1 MRRVAP
7 NLRVTCPC
15 CGDVLTVDATTGD
28 VLAEQRPIPKS
39 TKSFDE
45 ALGDVRGGEARRQ
58 DIFEKAFDRTRRL
71 DDILDK
77 KFEEARKKAAEDPNK
92 KPTNPFDLE

>member
-1 MRRVAP
+1 MAE

-15 CGDVLTVDATTGD
+15 CGDVLTVDPGSGE
-28 VLAEQRPIPKS
+28 VLAEQRPQPQP
-39 TKSFDE
+39 TKSFDQ

-58 DIFEKAFDRTRRL
+58 DLFDRAFDRTRRL

-77 KFEEARKKAAEDPNK
+77 KFEEARKKAAQDPHK

>member
-1 MRRVAP
+1 MAAT
-7 NLRVTCPC
+7 LSVTCPC
-15 CGDVLTVDATTGD
+15 CGDVLTVDAATGD
-28 VLAEQRPIPKS
+28 VLAEQRPAQKPI
-39 TKSFDE
+39 KSFDE
-45 ALGDVRGGEARRQ
+45 ALGDVRGGAARRQ
-58 DIFEKAFDRTRRL
+58 DMFDKAFDRTRRL